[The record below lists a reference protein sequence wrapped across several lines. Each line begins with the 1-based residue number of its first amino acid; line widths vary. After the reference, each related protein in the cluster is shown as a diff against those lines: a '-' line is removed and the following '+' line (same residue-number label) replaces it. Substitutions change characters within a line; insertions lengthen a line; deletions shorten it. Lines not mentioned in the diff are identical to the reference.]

1 VPPDGAKLCIGFP
14 RTALRKFLHR
24 FELRLAVMAAVA
36 LLIAQLGAMS
46 HAYSHDAAIDSPTTH
61 QTGASS
67 HDPCNDCLAYAPLLA
82 AAGASGALPFIEP
95 QGRGLATRATA
106 RSLVDLSL
114 TLAFRSRAPPDT
126 L

>member
-1 VPPDGAKLCIGFP
+1 LKKL
-14 RTALRKFLHR
+14 LHR
-24 FELRLAVMAAVA
+24 FEFRIAVMAALA

-46 HAYSHDAAIDSPTTH
+46 HAYSHDAAIGSASTH
-61 QTGASS
+61 QTGATS

-82 AAGASGALPFIEP
+82 AAGAPGALPFVEP

-106 RSLVDLSL
+106 SSLVDLSL
-114 TLAFRSRAPPDT
+114 TVAFRSRAPPTT